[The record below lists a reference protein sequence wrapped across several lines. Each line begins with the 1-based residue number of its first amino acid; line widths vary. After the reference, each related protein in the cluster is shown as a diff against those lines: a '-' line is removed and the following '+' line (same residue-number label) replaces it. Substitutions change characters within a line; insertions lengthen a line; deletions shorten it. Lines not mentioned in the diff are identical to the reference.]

1 MIKFSKP
8 DEDALKAFLI
18 NDKGFTEQKVESGL
32 KKLQGAQTKVNQSRL
47 DCFFKSA
54 GVSQSKSVQSKPVN
68 RKSMSTGRKK

>member
-8 DEDALKAFLI
+8 DEDGLKAFLI
-18 NDKGFTEQKVESGL
+18 NEKGFTEQKVESGL

-54 GVSQSKSVQSKPVN
+54 GVS
-68 RKSMSTGRKK
+68 